1 MRPAQHIGQVDAQ
14 NVPRFVGLRTFAR
27 LPRVEDVEGA
37 DAAILGAPIDLGSTF
52 RSGSRFGPGA
62 IREASLLLKPYSE
75 AHDVFPFDDLQVV
88 DAGDAPASP
97 IDIVDAHAT
106 IERHARDLHERGA
119 TVIGLG
125 GDHSVALPLLRAA
138 AASHGTLS
146 LLQLDS
152 HTDTW
157 DSYFGGHKLTNGTIF
172 RRAVEE
178 NLIDPQR
185 SVQIGLRGGL
195 YSGDD
200 YRDNRDLGF
209 KTLLARELEDLGIG
223 GALSLAHD
231 HCVLPTYVTLDI
243 DVLDPAF
250 APGTGTPEVGG
261 MTTRELLGFLRGLTD
276 LQTGV
281 VAGDV
286 VEVSPPYDPSGITAL
301 AGANLAWELLCLLV
315 HYRRRSS

>member
-1 MRPAQHIGQVDAQ
+1 MERAQPTGQVDAQ

-27 LPRVEDVEGA
+27 LPRFEDVGSA
-37 DAAILGAPIDLGSTF
+37 DAAVLGAPVDLGTTF
-52 RSGSRFGPGA
+52 RSGARFGPAA

-75 AHDVFPFDDLQVV
+75 PLDVFPFDDMQVV
-88 DAGDAPASP
+88 DAGDAPAIP
-97 IDIVDAHAT
+97 IDIIAAHAA
-106 IERHARDLHERGA
+106 IEQEARELHERETA
-119 TVIGLG
+119 VIGLG

-138 AASHGTLS
+138 AARHGTLS

-172 RRAVEE
+172 RRATEE
-178 NLIDPQR
+178 DLIDPER

-195 YSGDD
+195 YSGGD
-200 YRDNRDLGF
+200 YRDNSGLGF
-209 KTLLARELEDLGIG
+209 KTLLARELDGAGID
-223 GALSLAHD
+223 GALSLAHE
-231 HCVLPTYVTLDI
+231 HCTLPTYVTLDI

-250 APGTGTPEVGG
+250 APGTGTPEIGG

-276 LQTGV
+276 LGSGI

-301 AGANLAWELLCLLV
+301 AGANLAWELLCLLAR
-315 HYRRRSS
+315 YRGRSS

>member
-1 MRPAQHIGQVDAQ
+1 MSSPSTICRSSTPETLQQ
-14 NVPRFVGLRTFAR
+14 AR
-27 LPRVEDVEGA
+27 
-37 DAAILGAPIDLGSTF
+37 
-52 RSGSRFGPGA
+52 
-62 IREASLLLKPYSE
+62 Y
-75 AHDVFPFDDLQVV
+75 
-88 DAGDAPASP
+88 
-97 IDIVDAHAT
+97 IVDAHAT

-195 YSGDD
+195 YS
-200 YRDNRDLGF
+200 
-209 KTLLARELEDLGIG
+209 A
-223 GALSLAHD
+223 
-231 HCVLPTYVTLDI
+231 
-243 DVLDPAF
+243 
-250 APGTGTPEVGG
+250 
-261 MTTRELLGFLRGLTD
+261 MTTETTATSDSRRCLRASWRTSES
-276 LQTGV
+276 
-281 VAGDV
+281 A
-286 VEVSPPYDPSGITAL
+286 A
-301 AGANLAWELLCLLV
+301 
-315 HYRRRSS
+315 RSR